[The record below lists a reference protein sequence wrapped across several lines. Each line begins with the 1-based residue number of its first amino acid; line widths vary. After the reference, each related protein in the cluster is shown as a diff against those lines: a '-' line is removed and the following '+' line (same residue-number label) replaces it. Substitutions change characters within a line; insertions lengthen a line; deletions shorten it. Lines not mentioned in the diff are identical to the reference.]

1 MLTRK
6 VLLDGKTATGVEIE
20 HHNKRERVLAAKEVI
35 LSAGSIGSPH
45 LLQLSGIGAPDV
57 LSAAGIEVTHELPG
71 VGENLQDHLEVYF
84 QYRCHEPITLNGK
97 LDLFSK
103 GMIGAQWIFNRT
115 GLGATN
121 HFESCGFIR
130 SRAGVEWPNIQY
142 HFLPAAMR
150 YDGKAAFEGHGFQV
164 HVGPNKPQSRG
175 FVHVKSSDPTA
186 PPTIKFNYISTEQD
200 KQDWRDTIRL
210 TRELLNQPALDKYR
224 EDEIQPGVSV
234 QTDEEIDAWVRQNV
248 ESAYHPSCSCKMGAD
263 DDAMAVVDNQCRV
276 RGLQQLRVVD
286 SSIFPTVTN
295 GTLMG
300 RPLWSP
306 KKQPILF

>member
-1 MLTRK
+1 
-6 VLLDGKTATGVEIE
+6 
-20 HHNKRERVLAAKEVI
+20 
-35 LSAGSIGSPH
+35 
-45 LLQLSGIGAPDV
+45 
-57 LSAAGIEVTHELPG
+57 
-71 VGENLQDHLEVYF
+71 
-84 QYRCHEPITLNGK
+84 
-97 LDLFSK
+97 
-103 GMIGAQWIFNRT
+103 
-115 GLGATN
+115 
-121 HFESCGFIR
+121 
-130 SRAGVEWPNIQY
+130 
-142 HFLPAAMR
+142 MR

-175 FVHVKSSDPTA
+175 FVHVKSSDPTV

-224 EDEIQPGVSV
+224 QDEIQPGASV

-295 GTLMG
+295 GNLNGPTIMVAEKAADLILG
-300 RPLWSP
+300 IEPLPAENVPVWIDEQWQTRQRVGEPARSEIRQQ
-306 KKQPILF
+306 KE